1 MSRKIGKQRNKFQT
15 KEQDKTLA
23 THLNKIEISDL
34 PNKEFKVLVIK
45 MLMKV
50 SRTRQEQSEISTKRK
65 YRKEPHKNHRP
76 KGYNK

>member
-50 SRTRQEQSEISTKRK
+50 SRTMHEQSEISTEKISKRTTQK
-65 YRKEPHKNHRP
+65 PQT
-76 KGYNK
+76 

>member
-50 SRTRQEQSEISTKRK
+50 SRTMHEQSEISTKRK
-65 YRKEPHKNHRP
+65 Y
-76 KGYNK
+76 